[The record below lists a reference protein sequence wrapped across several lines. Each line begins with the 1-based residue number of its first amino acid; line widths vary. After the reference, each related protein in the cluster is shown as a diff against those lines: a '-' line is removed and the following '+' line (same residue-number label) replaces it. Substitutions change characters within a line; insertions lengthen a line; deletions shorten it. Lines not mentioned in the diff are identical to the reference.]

1 MPYRPIRAK
10 YINHQGACQREAPP
24 KKKQIGSPKAYHKCP
39 KIVQHHQ
46 VYLTELVLEASGNAP
61 CLGNWA
67 LTLGSTIQHGPVY
80 SPWHGEHMGGKDD
93 KTGAGFGNANVAQ
106 KNNFKMCVA
115 RSFIPNRSRL
125 PSQRGQR
132 TYHNPRAPIGDPKKY
147 NDWNVLKW
155 EIWC

>member
-1 MPYRPIRAK
+1 MPYRPIHAK
-10 YINHQGACQREAPP
+10 YINHQGACQRDAPP
-24 KKKQIGSPKAYHKCP
+24 KKTSRIPWFPKAYHKWCP
-39 KIVQHHQ
+39 KIVQNHQ

-80 SPWHGEHMGGKDD
+80 SPWHNEHMGGKDD
-93 KTGAGFGNANVAQ
+93 KTGAGFGNAIFAQ

-115 RSFIPNRSRL
+115 ASFIPNRSRL
-125 PSQRGQR
+125 PSQRR
-132 TYHNPRAPIGDPKKY
+132 KTYHKRAPIGDPKY
-147 NDWNVLKW
+147 NDWNMQW